1 MFEFLPLA
9 AAVAAGVFV
18 ATAILAALPAPL
30 SLHDAVF
37 PYVRPAAATLGL
49 RSSSSVALRGRTL
62 TQSVGRFLEGSGDA
76 ALARKLR
83 QARVFPGRVDAVA
96 LYRSRVVMSAAAAAL
111 GAIAL
116 AGALRRPPAVGALFV
131 LLGVAVG
138 VSFWRGR
145 LDRAISSRRATM
157 RIELYTVNQLLAM
170 HIRVGAGVVAAVRRV
185 TDRVGGEVAHELRE
199 ALRLHRNGRPAAE
212 TFRRVADGSPEPHA
226 RRTYQALAAAEERG
240 SDVARAL
247 LALSEDVR
255 DGRREAILRRAT
267 KRRAAMLLPVLGL
280 LAPTLILFVAAPLP
294 WLVLRG
300 FG

>member
-1 MFEFLPLA
+1 
-9 AAVAAGVFV
+9 
-18 ATAILAALPAPL
+18 
-30 SLHDAVF
+30 
-37 PYVRPAAATLGL
+37 
-49 RSSSSVALRGRTL
+49 
-62 TQSVGRFLEGSGDA
+62 
-76 ALARKLR
+76 
-83 QARVFPGRVDAVA
+83 
-96 LYRSRVVMSAAAAAL
+96 
-111 GAIAL
+111 
-116 AGALRRPPAVGALFV
+116 
-131 LLGVAVG
+131 
-138 VSFWRGR
+138 
-145 LDRAISSRRATM
+145 M

-212 TFRRVADGSPEPHA
+212 AFRRVADGSPEPHA

-255 DGRREAILRRAT
+255 DGRREAIRRRAT